1 MDILENIW
9 VQLFLLVVAIGLIV
23 WWFKYRPQSY

>member
-1 MDILENIW
+1 MDILNNGW
-9 VQLFLLVVAIGLIV
+9 VQLLLGLIAVALIV

>member
-1 MDILENIW
+1 MDILGNTW
-9 VQLFLLVVAIGLIV
+9 VQILLIAIAIALIV